1 MYMNNTSITL
11 GMIIALIVG
20 GMGGYALGKN
30 STNTEYAA
38 QVQQMT
44 DMMKSDGV
52 SMEKMGGIMMN
63 AGAMMEE
70 RGTKYSDQEMVMMGK
85 DLSVSGKK
93 HQADGHSMTG
103 GDMMGMTSGGN
114 MDDMPGMNMEGMD
127 HSKM

>member
-1 MYMNNTSITL
+1 MNNTSITL
-11 GMIIALIVG
+11 GIIIALIVG

-30 STNTEYAA
+30 STNTEYTV
-38 QVQQMT
+38 QVQQMS
-44 DMMKSDGV
+44 DMMKSDGT
-52 SMEKMGGIMMN
+52 SMEKMGGMMMN

-93 HQADGHSMTG
+93 HQADGQSMTG
-103 GDMMGMTSGGN
+103 GNMMGMTDNGN
-114 MDDMPGMNMEGMD
+114 MQSMPGMDMEGMD